1 MVAQII
7 GTSSPSDAVFD
18 YRQIS
23 LGTVRNIVNQA
34 VAQARVVNDVQEL
47 STIRVGAHDEILRR
61 PDWSRIAYKPRC
73 PNISQERMELLRPF
87 LASLRVIFCLL
98 WLKAAFKY
106 LPRPSNRSMMCL

>member
-34 VAQARVVNDVQEL
+34 VAQACVVNDVQEL
-47 STIRVGAHDEILRR
+47 STIRVGAHDEIFQAGQPVLVGA
-61 PDWSRIAYKPRC
+61 DVQSAYC
-73 PNISQERMELLRPF
+73 YLLAAEDHRDETTWG
-87 LASLRVIFCLL
+87 VHLL
-98 WLKAAFKY
+98 NLTD
-106 LPRPSNRSMMCL
+106 LGIGPGLHH